1 MKKIIEL
8 SAVAIFILAV
18 SGFIHHM
25 NVEESL
31 NSLVKGV
38 FQKFIPW
45 LEVTFNV

>member
-8 SAVAIFILAV
+8 SVVAIFILAV

-25 NVEESL
+25 NVQDEL
-31 NSLVKGV
+31 NSLVKGM